1 MQSINNSIEPES
13 LFWKFF
19 AGEASDEEK
28 QELLVWVKQSESN
41 KKTFQASREAYIS
54 AKHPACETVFD
65 PSQAHGSFVRR
76 TTPARKMSRWITIS
90 AAASVAML
98 AVLGLS
104 IVLMQ
109 RNTPSPAPQL
119 AYTSVANETKNIL
132 LPDSSTVIMHH
143 QATLTY
149 SVQENK
155 VRRAE
160 LSGEAFFDIV
170 HDAKQP
176 FEVHTGD
183 LTIKVLGTSFIVDAQ
198 PYSTEVMVRVLSG
211 RVIVSAGAN
220 SQILN
225 ANEEVIYHKNSGA
238 LQMQKSFD
246 RNDIAWKTNELAFN
260 AAPLSEV
267 AAKLSKYFGCKIAVT
282 DSIIA
287 QYPLSAEFTEPK
299 LESVLTL
306 LQLTFGIQA
315 VRTDSLIVLS
325 AAKSTHN

>member
-28 QELLVWVKQSESN
+28 QEILVWVKQSDAN

-54 AKHPACETVFD
+54 AKHPADEMAFD
-65 PSQAHGSFVRR
+65 PTHAHQSFVRS
-76 TTPARKMSRWITIS
+76 TAPARRMTRWIAIS
-90 AAASVAML
+90 AAASVALIASIGLGIML
-98 AVLGLS
+98 TRS
-104 IVLMQ
+104 PQ
-109 RNTPSPAPQL
+109 HTPAPQL
-119 AYTSVANETKNIL
+119 AYTSAGNETKNIQ
-132 LPDSSTVIMHH
+132 LPDSSTVAMHR

-149 SVQENK
+149 SVQENN

-160 LSGEAFFDIV
+160 LSGEAFFDIT
-170 HDAKQP
+170 HDAAQP
-176 FEVHTGD
+176 FEVHAGD

-198 PYSTEVMVRVLSG
+198 PYATEVMVRVLSG
-211 RVIVSAGAN
+211 RVMVSSGAN

-225 ANEEVIYHKNSGA
+225 ANEEAVYHKNSGA

-260 AAPLSEV
+260 ATPLSEV
-267 AAKLSKYFGCKIAVT
+267 ATKLSKYFGCKIEVT
-282 DSIIA
+282 DSTIA

-315 VRTDSLIVLS
+315 VRTDSLIVLTS
-325 AAKSTHN
+325 AKPTHN